1 MQPDFREALDTPVA
15 FFNDSAEPPVP
26 DAVGRQAV
34 HWLVLLQG
42 EHVTQ
47 EMRDAWQAWRSEKPE
62 HERAWRRVETFLSGL
77 RTLPPA
83 AAHEVLGAVR
93 APDKG
98 RRRAVKL
105 MAIMVAA
112 GGAWL
117 MVERV
122 PAREWLADYRTGTG
136 ERRTVVLDDGTRLV
150 LNARSAVDVRFDAN
164 QRLIALLEGEIL
176 IETAPDPQTV
186 ARPFYVQTAQG
197 CLQAL
202 GTRFSVHQR
211 AANIQVGV
219 FEGAVRIRPTDA
231 RDRDYVVQ
239 AGQQTRFSRDGAAM
253 PLTEVDEQSTAWTGG
268 MLVAREMRLDDFL
281 DALAPYRNGS
291 LGCDPAIAALQV
303 SGIYPLADTDRVLD
317 MLQRTLPVEIHTLT
331 RYWVRL
337 TPRNTPAP
345 PKSG

>member
-1 MQPDFREALDTPVA
+1 MDIPVA
-15 FFNDSAEPPVP
+15 ILP
-26 DAVGRQAV
+26 DASESPLPDAIGRQAV

-47 EMRDAWQAWRSEKPE
+47 EMREAWQAWRTEKPE
-62 HERAWRRVETFLSGL
+62 HERAWQRVETFLAGL
-77 RTLPPA
+77 RTLPSS
-83 AAHEVLGAVR
+83 AAHDVLAAERV
-93 APDKG
+93 PDKG
-98 RRRAVKL
+98 RRRAAKL
-105 MAIMVAA
+105 MAIMAAA

-117 MVERV
+117 AVERV

-150 LNARSAVDVRFDAN
+150 LNARSAVDVKFDAGR
-164 QRLIALLEGEIL
+164 RLVTLLEGEIL
-176 IETAPDPQTV
+176 IETAPDAQTV

-202 GTRFSVHQR
+202 GTRFTVRQR
-211 AANIQVGV
+211 QADVQVEV
-219 FEGAVRIRPTDA
+219 FEGAVRVRPAKA
-231 RDRDYVVQ
+231 RDQDYVVQ
-239 AGQQTRFSRDGAAM
+239 AGQQTRFSQDGAEM
-253 PLTEVDEQSTAWTGG
+253 PLADVDEQSAAWASG

-291 LGCDPAIAALQV
+291 LGCDPAIAALRV

-317 MLQRTLPVEIHTLT
+317 MLQRTLPVEIHALT

-337 TPRNTPAP
+337 KPRDALEQ
-345 PKSG
+345 KG